1 MSIYFKVHESQN
13 RKVLAV
19 CDKEL
24 VGKILEENHFHF
36 DIKESFYKGKEIT
49 SDELKKMIHEFDSI
63 NLVGEKAVGVAI
75 SEKIASE
82 KNVIIIKNIPHVQ
95 IFTI

>member
-1 MSIYFKVHESQN
+1 MNIYFKVHESPKT
-13 RKVLAV
+13 KVLSV

-24 VGKILEENHFHF
+24 IGQILEEGHFYF
-36 DIKESFYKGKEIT
+36 EIKESFYKGNEI
-49 SDELKKMIHEFDSI
+49 SEEKLIKMIQEFGNI
-63 NLVGEKAVGVAI
+63 NLVGEKSVGIAL

-82 KNVIIIKNIPHVQ
+82 KNVIRIKNVPHVQ

>member
-1 MSIYFKVHESQN
+1 MNIYFKVHESQN

-24 VGKILEENHFHF
+24 IGKVLEENHYHF
-36 DIKESFYKGKEIT
+36 EVKESFYKGEEIT
-49 SDELKKMIHEFDSI
+49 SDELKKMIREFDNI
-63 NLVGEKAVGVAI
+63 NLVGEKSIEVAI
-75 SEKIASE
+75 SEKITSK
-82 KNVIIIKNIPHVQ
+82 KNVIRIKNIPHVQ

>member
-1 MSIYFKVHESQN
+1 MNIYFKVHESQN

-19 CDKEL
+19 CDKDII
-24 VGKILEENHFHF
+24 GKILEDNQFYF
-36 DIKESFYKGKEIT
+36 DVKESFYKGEEIT
-49 SDELKKMIHEFDSI
+49 SDGLKKIIHDFDNI
-63 NLVGEKAVGVAI
+63 NLIGKKSVRVVI

-82 KNVIIIKNIPHVQ
+82 KNVIRIKNIPHVQ

>member
-1 MSIYFKVHESQN
+1 MSIYFKSHKSPKGN
-13 RKVLAV
+13 VLAV

-24 VGKILEENHFHF
+24 IGKILEENHFHF
-36 DIKESFYKGKEIT
+36 EIYESFYKGEKIT
-49 SDELKKMIHEFDSI
+49 PKKLKKLIHEFDNI
-63 NLVGEKAVGVAI
+63 NLVGEKSVGIAI

-82 KNVIIIKNIPHVQ
+82 KNVIRIKNVPHVQ